1 MPALQVDTL
10 VACCDMFNSELN
22 HCVHCCAC
30 CDKDNCLLLR
40 SPASVHSCAQDSSVK
55 NTEPFR
61 IKPKPQS
68 TFMCQAHVSFGF
80 DSDQIFGSETASLAD
95 AQLIEASSL
104 TDVKL
109 ENRPFLDSSYIYIG

>member
-1 MPALQVDTL
+1 MPALLVDTL

-61 IKPKPQS
+61 IKPKPQFI
-68 TFMCQAHVSFGF
+68 TYYFVNKKKTT
-80 DSDQIFGSETASLAD
+80 IF
-95 AQLIEASSL
+95 
-104 TDVKL
+104 TDMRKV
-109 ENRPFLDSSYIYIG
+109 